1 MSIGSVEGGTTSAD
15 AGAAA
20 IPPGA
25 VAEVARQADA
35 GDADDGRSAAE
46 ILAKLDTFD
55 PLYSGPD
62 EEPTERD
69 APERGEDGKFV
80 AAADA
85 KVKGAEPES
94 DEAVTERFKE
104 INRKSLE
111 RMKARRGSGVPTA
124 QAAATPAVVAATAAA
139 KAADAAVGDAGFVK
153 GATGAEK
160 PNEVAQAV
168 RDVLAQIQK
177 LSDDDEAATA
187 AAASGTADKG
197 AEARAGELKAIRAT
211 VEKIGEGLKDTGDLK
226 TTVTALQ
233 AQLKHDADEAN
244 VTRIIADQ
252 IDAIAADAPTVA
264 SGAKHEI
271 QIEQNGTK
279 KTVRMTGA
287 QIVRYQAERFF
298 EKYKRAPDLKELAR
312 RIEKKLTPE
321 KNGEKTPTTRKT
333 VSTSQS
339 SPPAARQG
347 PDRRSAKEAEADFYK
362 RLGMADEIRD

>member
-1 MSIGSVEGGTTSAD
+1 MSIGSVETGTTSAD

-62 EEPTERD
+62 DEPTERD

-85 KVKGAEPES
+85 ETKAAEPES
-94 DEAVTERFKE
+94 DEAVTKRFKE

-111 RMKARRGSGVPTA
+111 RMKARRGIGVPTA
-124 QAAATPAVVAATAAA
+124 QAAQTPAVAAATAAA
-139 KAADAAVGDAGFVK
+139 KAAEAAAAKPAEAAKD
-153 GATGAEK
+153 AEK

-168 RDVLAQIQK
+168 RDVLAQIQR

-197 AEARAGELKAIRAT
+197 AEARAAELKAIRAT
-211 VEKIGEGLKDTGDLK
+211 VEKIGEGLKDTSDLK

-312 RIEKKLTPE
+312 RIEKKLSPE

-347 PDRRSAKEAEADFYK
+347 PDKRSAKEAEADFYK